1 MDNNDILRRLRYILN
16 LSDDAMM
23 DMYAKGGEPV
33 SRAEVSDWLKKEE
46 DEAFDVVID
55 ENLATFLNGVIVNY
69 RGKKDGQ
76 TPVAEVVLDNNIIL
90 RKLKIAFNFKSEEI
104 VYLMKLG
111 GQKVSATELSAF
123 FRNPKHSKYMALN
136 DQYLRN
142 FLNGFQK
149 QRDAQRHKLEQD
161 KLGNLNS

>member
-33 SRAEVSDWLKKEE
+33 SRAEVSDWLKKED

-90 RKLKIAFNFKSEEI
+90 RKLKIAFNFKAEEI
-104 VYLMKLG
+104 VYIMRLG
-111 GQKVSATELSAF
+111 GQKVSTTELSAF
-123 FRNPKHSKYMALN
+123 FRNPKHAKYKPLN

-149 QRDAQRHKLEQD
+149 QREAQRQKLE
-161 KLGNLNS
+161 S